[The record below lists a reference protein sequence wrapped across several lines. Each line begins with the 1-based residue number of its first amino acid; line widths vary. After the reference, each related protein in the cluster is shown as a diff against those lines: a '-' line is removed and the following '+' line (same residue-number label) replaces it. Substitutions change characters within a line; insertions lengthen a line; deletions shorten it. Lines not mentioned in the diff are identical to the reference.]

1 MSKKNLKFFSVENWV
16 FQDEMNMC
24 KLLSILNNVVKREEG
39 FMDYFGKINLINYIV
54 KFIYSINGCIK
65 LFV

>member
-1 MSKKNLKFFSVENWV
+1 
-16 FQDEMNMC
+16 MC

-54 KFIYSINGCIK
+54 KFIYSINGWFK

>member
-24 KLLSILNNVVKREEG
+24 KLLSILNNVVKREG
-39 FMDYFGKINLINYIV
+39 FMDYFGKINLFNYIV

>member
-1 MSKKNLKFFSVENWV
+1 
-16 FQDEMNMC
+16 MC
-24 KLLSILNNVVKREEG
+24 KLLSILNNVVKREEC
-39 FMDYFGKINLINYIV
+39 FMDYFGKINLFNYIV